1 MFLRPWDLHRY
12 TVYVTM
18 CTYNCTHKH
27 AIKNYILPTHMNTN
41 RTKRDRVQLVS
52 LINPNEVGLYYQ
64 KWEEQQVLLRAWRI
78 TARTPEQKQFK
89 TDPDSVN
96 ELTREQRVTAHTRH
110 LIRNRPN
117 PQERAAQMAKKKGL
131 EVQIGLQRGKRR
143 FKHLTSWLEVYLW
156 LQLLAAS
163 VMIKRSNADN
173 LMFWSECVLLQEPAV
188 QTHKLVLMLIL
199 VVTESLHPEPVRCF
213 WDAANWKD

>member
-1 MFLRPWDLHRY
+1 
-12 TVYVTM
+12 
-18 CTYNCTHKH
+18 
-27 AIKNYILPTHMNTN
+27 MNTN

-117 PQERAAQMAKKKGL
+117 PQERAAQMAKKK
-131 EVQIGLQRGKRR
+131 R
-143 FKHLTSWLEVYLW
+143 T
-156 LQLLAAS
+156 
-163 VMIKRSNADN
+163 RS
-173 LMFWSECVLLQEPAV
+173 
-188 QTHKLVLMLIL
+188 T
-199 VVTESLHPEPVRCF
+199 
-213 WDAANWKD
+213 NWIAERKEEI

>member
-1 MFLRPWDLHRY
+1 
-12 TVYVTM
+12 M

-117 PQERAAQMAKKKGL
+117 PQERAAQMAKKRRTRSTNWIAERKEEISAPDLLIGGL
-131 EVQIGLQRGKRR
+131 PV
-143 FKHLTSWLEVYLW
+143 
-156 LQLLAAS
+156 AAALGS
-163 VMIKRSNADN
+163 VCND
-173 LMFWSECVLLQEPAV
+173 
-188 QTHKLVLMLIL
+188 
-199 VVTESLHPEPVRCF
+199 
-213 WDAANWKD
+213 